1 MKFTEWPSGVV
12 RFQLCPFRRTGL
24 VSTIPAGKADILLA
38 LNGRKDCWLR
48 FLNPRKGTFIC
59 DTQQIVP
66 PFACRNRKMGVEQT
80 YAGNPIGIFER
91 VPNGYA
97 IDASR
102 MAEELGNIRV
112 ANTLLLG
119 LLSTALEFSREEW
132 QSVITEF
139 VPPKTRELN
148 RQAFLLGRNWVE
160 KAIQEP
166 GLPSEE
172 NTEKVFFDPQVRPRI
187 ELEITESWCK
197 GCDICVK
204 MCPER
209 CLRLNE
215 GLVAEL
221 SDPEACRAA
230 GSANG
235 SARILRSS
243 FTFILFRETVEMSG
257 SFSLQSL
264 QGNMPVRSGD
274 PGGVPFFAGYP
285 ITPSSEIAERMALEL
300 PKVEGYFI
308 QMEDELASMGAIL
321 GASMGGTK
329 AMTATSGPGFSLKQE
344 NLGYA
349 SAVEIPCVVVNVMRG
364 GPSTGMP
371 TRPAQADLMQAR
383 RGSHGTT
390 L

>member
-1 MKFTEWPSGVV
+1 MTPSNTIAADPIPEPGITPGAGSQQKEPVNVLIVGVGGQGVIMVSKVLARLCQKSGFQVKQSEIHGMAKRGGAVFSHV
-12 RFQLCPFRRTGL
+12 RFGAQVWSP
-24 VSTIPAGKADILLA
+24 TIPAGKADILLA
-38 LNGRKDCWLR
+38 LEWAEGLRWLR
-48 FLNPRKGTFIC
+48 YLNPRKGTFIC
-59 DTQQIVP
+59 DTQRIVP
-66 PFACRNRKMGVEQT
+66 PFACRNRKMGAEQT
-80 YAGNPIGIFER
+80 YARETPSVIFER

-166 GLPSEE
+166 ELPSEE

-221 SDPEACRAA
+221 SDPEACTGCRVCEWLCPDFA
-230 GSANG
+230 
-235 SARILRSS
+235 IKLH
-243 FTFILFRETVEMSG
+243 LHPV
-257 SFSLQSL
+257 
-264 QGNMPVRSGD
+264 QGN
-274 PGGVPFFAGYP
+274 
-285 ITPSSEIAERMALEL
+285 
-300 PKVEGYFI
+300 
-308 QMEDELASMGAIL
+308 
-321 GASMGGTK
+321 
-329 AMTATSGPGFSLKQE
+329 
-344 NLGYA
+344 
-349 SAVEIPCVVVNVMRG
+349 C
-364 GPSTGMP
+364 
-371 TRPAQADLMQAR
+371 
-383 RGSHGTT
+383 
-390 L
+390 